1 MKKTYDVAIVGAGA
15 AGLFAA
21 INCAKRGKSV
31 ILYDKNKY
39 PGRKLRITGKGRC
52 NITNYS
58 DTDNIIK
65 NIVSNKKFMY
75 SALNNFTAINTVNFF
90 NENGVKT
97 KVERGNRVFPIS
109 DDAMEIIEM
118 FKRLISELKI
128 NFKSECTVKNVTKN
142 DDIFKISTNFGED
155 LSKNLIIA
163 TGGMSYKIT
172 GSSGDGYNFLKKFNH
187 TITRIKPSLVA
198 MNTKLSKEERLELMG
213 LSLKNVKVKLID
225 KKNKILFSELG
236 EMLFTHFGI
245 SGPIILSASSY
256 MEINEKYKIFIDFKP
271 ALTEE
276 QLDNKLL
283 LLFKNEHL
291 KSIGKVLENL
301 LPKKIISIFIKSINI
316 DYYEKACNI
325 SKEERFKII
334 NNLKNFDLLYDSL
347 RDIDEAIITAGGVN
361 VKEIDPKTMQSKLI
375 DNLYIIGEVLDVDA
389 LTGGYNLQ
397 LAFSSAYQAAMDI
410 E

>member
-1 MKKTYDVAIVGAGA
+1 MKKTYDVAIIGAGA

-128 NFKSECTVKNVTKN
+128 NFKSECTVKSVTKN

-276 QLDNKLL
+276 QLDNKLI

-301 LPKKIISIFIKSINI
+301 LPKKIISNFIKSINI

-361 VKEIDPKTMQSKLI
+361 VKEIDPKTMQSKLV
-375 DNLYIIGEVLDVDA
+375 DKLYIIGEVLDVDA

-397 LAFSSAYQAAMDI
+397 LAFSSAYQAAMNI

>member
-1 MKKTYDVAIVGAGA
+1 MKKTYDVAIIGAGA

-128 NFKSECTVKNVTKN
+128 NFKSECTVKSVTKN

-198 MNTKLSKEERLELMG
+198 MNT
-213 LSLKNVKVKLID
+213 
-225 KKNKILFSELG
+225 
-236 EMLFTHFGI
+236 
-245 SGPIILSASSY
+245 
-256 MEINEKYKIFIDFKP
+256 
-271 ALTEE
+271 
-276 QLDNKLL
+276 
-283 LLFKNEHL
+283 
-291 KSIGKVLENL
+291 
-301 LPKKIISIFIKSINI
+301 
-316 DYYEKACNI
+316 
-325 SKEERFKII
+325 
-334 NNLKNFDLLYDSL
+334 
-347 RDIDEAIITAGGVN
+347 
-361 VKEIDPKTMQSKLI
+361 
-375 DNLYIIGEVLDVDA
+375 
-389 LTGGYNLQ
+389 
-397 LAFSSAYQAAMDI
+397 
-410 E
+410 